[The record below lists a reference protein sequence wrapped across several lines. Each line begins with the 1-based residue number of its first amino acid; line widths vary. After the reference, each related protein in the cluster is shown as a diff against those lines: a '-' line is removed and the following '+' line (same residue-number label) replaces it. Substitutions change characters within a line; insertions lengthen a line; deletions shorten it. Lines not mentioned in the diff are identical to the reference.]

1 MAHELPPLA
10 YGVDAL
16 EPHIDARTMTLH
28 HDKHHAA
35 YVEKLNAALK
45 DLPDFQHRSAT
56 WLIVNIDQIPAVLRN
71 AVRNNAGG
79 HINHSLFWSAMKPGG
94 GGEPSGDLGDAI
106 KRDFGGVVALKRE
119 FEEAGANVFG
129 SGWVWLVSNSG
140 KLEITTTR
148 GHDTPFA
155 HGHFPILVNDVWE
168 HAYYLKYENRRP
180 DYLAAW
186 WAIVD
191 WQEAARRYSFAAQ
204 ISEHSLRDE
213 TALALQD

>member
-1 MAHELPPLA
+1 MTHELPPLA

-28 HDKHHAA
+28 HGKHHAA
-35 YVEKLNAALK
+35 YIEKLNAALK
-45 DLPDFQHRSAT
+45 DCPDFQNRSAN
-56 WLIVNIDQIPAVLRN
+56 WLIVNIDQIPAVSRC

-79 HINHSLFWSAMKPGG
+79 HINHSLFWSAMKPDG

-106 KRDFGGVVALKRE
+106 KRDFGGVVAFKRE
-119 FEEAGANVFG
+119 FEKAGANVFG
-129 SGWVWLVSNSG
+129 SGWVWLVRNDG
-140 KLEITTTR
+140 KLEITTTK
-148 GHDTPFA
+148 GHDTPIA

-168 HAYYLKYENRRP
+168 HAYYLNYENRRP

-191 WQEAARRYSFAAQ
+191 WQEAARRFSFATQIAQ
-204 ISEHSLRDE
+204 RSLQNE
-213 TALALQD
+213 TALTLER

>member
-16 EPHIDARTMTLH
+16 EPHIDAHTMRLH
-28 HDKHHAA
+28 HDTHHAA

-56 WLIVNIDQIPAVLRN
+56 WLIVNIDQIPAVSRN

-129 SGWVWLVSNSG
+129 SGWVWLVRNGG
-140 KLEITTTR
+140 KLEIATTR

-191 WQEAARRYSFAAQ
+191 WQEAARRYAFAAQ